1 VPVAQSIFIVKTA
14 RLFISLVQQAG
25 KAWFEDH
32 APSMGAAL
40 AFYSA
45 FSIAPLLIIVLH
57 IAALGFG
64 LDAVRMVVIDQFRA
78 LLGASG
84 AAAIEGMLDAA
95 ANVGSGG
102 VGTAVGVLVLL
113 VGATSVLVELQDDL
127 DRIWK
132 TPPRHEG
139 GIVAIL
145 RTRVLS
151 FALVLAIGF
160 LLLVSLAVTSVLASL
175 QPYWSDF
182 VTVSLVAVTDFCI
195 SIIVFTALF
204 GMLFKWLPNV
214 SLAWKDVL
222 VGAFT
227 TAVLFNIGRLAI
239 GLYLSRLATASAYAA
254 AASLMVL
261 LLWLYYSAQIF
272 LFGAELTRAYTKHRA
287 SALR

>member
-1 VPVAQSIFIVKTA
+1 
-14 RLFISLVQQAG
+14 
-25 KAWFEDH
+25 
-32 APSMGAAL
+32 MGAAL

-57 IAALGFG
+57 VAAFGFG
-64 LDAVRMVVIDQFRA
+64 LEEVRIVVIDQFRS

-95 ANVGSGG
+95 ANVTSGRLG
-102 VGTAVGVLVLL
+102 AAVGVIALL
-113 VGATSVLVELQDDL
+113 IGATSVLVELQGDL

-139 GIVAIL
+139 GIVNVLCA
-145 RTRVLS
+145 RVLS

-160 LLLVSLAVTSVLASL
+160 LLLVSLAISSALAAL
-175 QPYWSDF
+175 QPYWSAM
-182 VTVSLVAVTDFCI
+182 VTVSLVSAIDFSI
-195 SIIVFTALF
+195 AIIVFTALF
-204 GMLFKWLPNV
+204 SMLFKWLPNV
-214 SLAWKDVL
+214 SIAWKDVL

-227 TAVLFNIGRLAI
+227 TAVLFNVGRLAI
-239 GLYLSRLATASAYAA
+239 GLYLGRVATASAYAA

-272 LFGAELTRAYTKHRA
+272 LFGAELTRAYSKYRA
-287 SALR
+287 ARLGSRPVTMQVSPRPGGRGLGAHVRAKPVELSGK

>member
-1 VPVAQSIFIVKTA
+1 
-14 RLFISLVQQAG
+14 
-25 KAWFEDH
+25 
-32 APSMGAAL
+32 MGAAL

-64 LDAVRMVVIDQFRA
+64 LDTVRIVVIDQFRA

-95 ANVGSGG
+95 ANVGSSGLG
-102 VGTAVGVLVLL
+102 AAVGALVLL
-113 VGATSVLVELQDDL
+113 IGATSVLVELQDDL

-145 RTRVLS
+145 RARVLS
-151 FALVLAIGF
+151 LALVLAIGF

-175 QPYWSDF
+175 QPYWSAF
-182 VTVSLVAVTDFCI
+182 VTVSLVAVIDFCI

-204 GMLFKWLPNV
+204 GMLFKWLPNI
-214 SLAWKDVL
+214 SLAWNDVL
-222 VGAFT
+222 VGSFT
-227 TAVLFNIGRLAI
+227 TAVLFNVGRLAI
-239 GLYLSRLATASAYAA
+239 GLYLSGLATASAYAA

-272 LFGAELTRAYTKHRA
+272 LFGAELTRAYTRHRA
-287 SALR
+287 SAGGNNSMNKDNKGR